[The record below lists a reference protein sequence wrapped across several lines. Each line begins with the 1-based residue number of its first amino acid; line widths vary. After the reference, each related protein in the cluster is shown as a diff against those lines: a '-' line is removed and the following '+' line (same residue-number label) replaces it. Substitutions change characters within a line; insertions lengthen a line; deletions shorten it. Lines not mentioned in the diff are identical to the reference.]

1 MKKSVSLIAAALIIA
16 ASFSSCSKKTV
27 KMESEVDSLSY
38 ALGVNLGNM
47 FKENAAQIPGGK
59 NKIDSVIAGFKA
71 GLGESEQSY
80 ILGLSYA
87 SNINNQFKQMT
98 EGQKVNKEMV
108 LKAFEAALKGDSTV
122 AMQNEAANM
131 YLRSYVPKSKKEENA
146 KYKMAG
152 EQFLAANKTKPG
164 VVTTASGLQ
173 YKVITAGTGAK
184 PTITDK
190 VKVKYRGTLLDGTE
204 FDKNAEGVSFNL
216 NGVIRG
222 WTEGLMLMPVGSK
235 YELYI
240 PYQLAYG
247 ETGNQAI
254 KPFSTLIFE
263 VELVAIE
270 KADAPAAASAP
281 AMR

>member
-1 MKKSVSLIAAALIIA
+1 MKKLVCLAAVAIVSA
-16 ASFSSCSKKTV
+16 ASFSSCSKKSVSMKT
-27 KMESEVDSLSY
+27 ETDSLSY

-59 NKIDSVIAGFKA
+59 NKMDSVVAGFKA
-71 GLGESEQSY
+71 GLGESQQSY

-87 SNINNQFKQMT
+87 SNIANQFKQMT

-108 LKAFEAALKGDSTV
+108 LKAFEAALKGDSSV
-122 AMQNEAANM
+122 AMKNEAANM
-131 YLRSYVPKSKKEENA
+131 YLRSYVPQSKKEANA
-146 KYKMAG
+146 KSKIAN

-184 PTITDK
+184 PTINDK
-190 VKVKYRGTLLDGTE
+190 VKVKYRGTTIDGKE
-204 FDKNAEGVSFNL
+204 FDKNAEGISFPL
-216 NGVIRG
+216 NGVIKG
-222 WTEGLMLMPVGSK
+222 WTEGLLLMPVGSK

-254 KPFSTLIFE
+254 KPFSTLVFE

-270 KADAPAAASAP
+270 KADAAPATQAP

>member
-1 MKKSVSLIAAALIIA
+1 MKKLACLVAVAIVSAT
-16 ASFSSCSKKTV
+16 SFSSCSKKSV
-27 KMESEVDSLSY
+27 SMKSETDSLSY

-59 NKIDSVIAGFKA
+59 NKIDSVVAGFKA
-71 GLGESEQSY
+71 GLGESQQSY

-87 SNINNQFKQMT
+87 SNISNQFKTMT
-98 EGQKVNKEMV
+98 EGGKVNKEMV
-108 LKAFEAALKGDSTV
+108 LKAFEAALKGDSAV
-122 AMQNEAANM
+122 AMKNEAANM
-131 YLRSYVPKSKKEENA
+131 FLRSYVPKSKKENIA
-146 KYKMAG
+146 KSKIAS
-152 EQFLAANKTKPG
+152 EQFLAANKAKPG

-184 PTITDK
+184 PTINDK
-190 VKVKYRGTLLDGTE
+190 VKVKYRGTTIDGKE

-216 NGVIRG
+216 NGVIKG

-235 YELYI
+235 YELVI

-254 KPFSTLIFE
+254 KPYSTLIFE

-270 KADAPAAASAP
+270 KADAAPAAQAP

>member
-1 MKKSVSLIAAALIIA
+1 MKKLACLVAVAIVSAT
-16 ASFSSCSKKTV
+16 SFSSCSKKSV
-27 KMESEVDSLSY
+27 SMKSETDSLSY

-59 NKIDSVIAGFKA
+59 NKIDSVVAGFKA
-71 GLGESEQSY
+71 GLGESQQSY

-87 SNINNQFKQMT
+87 SNISNQFKTMT
-98 EGQKVNKEMV
+98 EGGKVNKEMV
-108 LKAFEAALKGDSTV
+108 LKAFEAALKGDSAV
-122 AMQNEAANM
+122 AMKNEAANM
-131 YLRSYVPKSKKEENA
+131 YLRSYVPKSKKEEIA
-146 KYKMAG
+146 KSKIAS
-152 EQFLAANKTKPG
+152 EQFLAANKAKPG

-173 YKVITAGTGAK
+173 YKVISAGTGAK
-184 PTITDK
+184 PTINDK
-190 VKVKYRGTLLDGTE
+190 VKVKYRGTTIDGKE

-216 NGVIRG
+216 NGVIKG

-235 YELYI
+235 YELVI

-254 KPFSTLIFE
+254 KPYSTLIFE

-270 KADAPAAASAP
+270 KADAAPAAQAP